1 MHVDDNS
8 QERWA
13 SALILPSLQ
22 PEATLSALP
31 PHDVSPSDNA
41 ASSPTVNFSLSLRSD
56 DAGAIIPFSSFD
68 AICAEHGSVEL
79 SDPLQFPRNLY
90 LVAPPGSADLP
101 STPFQPILDTATFRR
116 LLEEPYRNGRNA
128 VLCLQQSAASDDGGG
143 DEAGRS
149 TVCPHELM
157 IGTPDAF
164 GLLPLTLKMVYELV
178 APSLPS
184 ADVAGFVEVG
194 GEQLI
199 IQTSFV
205 ALTTNTVLDLS
216 DGVPDDGTPR
226 VTSIPR
232 IDLLE
237 GVGPHLLTG
246 SMWQFAGEKRMMS
259 RTLDDALETLDIGLD
274 ALAHA
279 VDTNVVRGEEVCT
292 LIFTV
297 YFHTPRHSSSLTIV
311 NLGQDEP
318 LLKWFHESVTAA
330 ANAAAPSVAPTTTGS
345 IDKSSDSFLTFVPR
359 PFHHQAATLLIPII
373 CGGDVLVGHIAAPPS
388 VAPEHVS
395 IHRALQGRW
404 TAFQSAV
411 DNAAC
416 CSNMI
421 CTCVTQRPPLADNAF
436 RALLDVWRHPTST
449 SAENGGDGNA
459 SANSSGIVTSSGNDA
474 LLPPLPLGWEAM
486 MTDDG
491 RTYYVDHIHRCT
503 TWEHP
508 CRPHGD
514 EDDEDQGRGGSS
526 SSRESSAGRQY
537 ITTPINNSS
546 EGNDHSAGHLFS
558 VDHDKQCW
566 GGGEGSTT
574 TMSEVSLMIMD
585 PDMIAPR
592 VILSGSRDVSAIVE
606 KEIASA
612 SANTP
617 RVAVGMPSFMPAT
630 SDQAVTE
637 TPTAKLFAS
646 PEHGNHSSNCDVSV
660 VAAVSAG
667 LMMSPSTA
675 LANGAGEVIS
685 CGDMHIVVPAGI
697 ADELRTA
704 GGGATTLTDDAVQ
717 SISTTNFIEGLARS
731 ISCVGSVD
739 GPDAERD
746 TAVLEDVK
754 YYLARPSTDDE
765 KIESFLFEL
774 ESILKRSV
782 EAEMRTKQLE
792 LENAELHSKIQQ
804 LSGGEMPTSEV
815 TDGSASAAQNRRS
828 VDHHE
833 IHHDGHA
840 SDILKTIAQ
849 LAASVATNNACK
861 GVEIIL
867 GAATTTQASPQTQ
880 TTSIELSPAD
890 VIVNIVDELLQE
902 HQRLTIQLAEAQD
915 QVNNRSEANIIATS
929 AMRSL
934 PTEETTSAS
943 GSIGGD
949 DGASSAVN
957 EMASDTTITV
967 VKHRQ
972 LLAELDQAMY
982 KKHVDIVARLCEKQK
997 DVIHNLYSDF
1007 DASLKEAHH
1016 RNEELELQL
1025 KSVTAEL
1032 EGWKH
1037 RMQQQP
1043 AIMRQRRSPELVY
1056 RPEAAVAGGATG
1068 AVFEVAA
1075 LGLVQEPSPSLRRWD
1090 DEGDDE
1096 DDGKAAERISDQVH
1110 AVQSVVV
1117 SDENVTAMS
1126 ESDKRGDSQHV
1137 RLSLFDTFKE
1147 TDSEHDMLV
1156 REDRSN
1162 DVLLNDQAQLLARI
1176 QRYRSRQI
1184 ADANFEADEVNVSH
1198 QLRRVS
1204 SQPAPT
1210 LNIDQLRQNH
1220 QSPLSPIMPING
1232 AHVKSNAA
1240 AIRAISPTL
1249 PHARSPSAVSANHN
1263 HSNSGAPL
1271 LLSGLQQQKRTQ
1283 QQQNLRGAAFTNP
1296 VTAVDLLMQRYSNI
1310 QQLMSESQR
1319 TSHSPQQQQQHAQ
1332 FLASADEMRQYS
1344 TTRVASRTSSTA
1356 SPHSTR
1362 RTSPNATRPP
1372 STYSS
1377 PINAAELMKRGAQPP
1392 LLAVGKSSSPL
1403 AAVVAPQK
1411 AQRSTSR
1418 QSGTAAAAA
1427 AAAAAAPPVNQYKAD
1442 SSNLFCIPGSYRQV
1456 HSPKRL
1462 VRSGQGSDHAL
1473 LRVPNSRSTSA
1484 GAHEIDPYAYR
1495 E

>member
-1 MHVDDNS
+1 MHVGDHS

-22 PEATLSALP
+22 LEATLTALP
-31 PHDVSPSDNA
+31 PHDVSPSGNA
-41 ASSPTVNFSLSLRSD
+41 YSSPTVNFSLSLRPD
-56 DAGAIIPFSSFD
+56 DTGAIIPFSSFD
-68 AICAEHGSVEL
+68 AICAEHGSVEM

-101 STPFQPILDTATFRR
+101 PTPFQPILDTATFRR

-143 DEAGRS
+143 DDQAGRS

-194 GEQLI
+194 AEQLI

-216 DGVPDDGTPR
+216 NGVPDEGTPT
-226 VTSIPR
+226 VTSSPR

-237 GVGPHLLTG
+237 GVGPHLLSG
-246 SMWQFAGEKRMMS
+246 SMWQFAGEKRTMS

-311 NLGQDEP
+311 NIGQDEP

-330 ANAAAPSVAPTTTGS
+330 ANASSSLDAPTTTGS
-345 IDKSSDSFLTFVPR
+345 IDKSGDSFLTFVPR

-395 IHRALQGRW
+395 NRRDFQGRW
-404 TAFQSAV
+404 AAFQSAV

-436 RALLDVWRHPTST
+436 RALLDVWRHPASA

-566 GGGEGSTT
+566 GGGTT

-617 RVAVGMPSFMPAT
+617 RVAVGMPSFMAAT
-630 SDQAVTE
+630 SDQGVSG
-637 TPTAKLFAS
+637 TPRTKLFAS

-660 VAAVSAG
+660 EAAVCAG
-667 LMMSPSTA
+667 LMSPSTV
-675 LANGAGEVIS
+675 LANIAGEVIA

-731 ISCVGSVD
+731 ISSIGSVD

-746 TAVLEDVK
+746 TAIVEDVK
-754 YYLARPSTDDE
+754 YYLVRPSTDDE

-792 LENAELHSKIQQ
+792 LENAELHIKIQQ
-804 LSGGEMPTSEV
+804 LSGGEMPTLEV
-815 TDGSASAAQNRRS
+815 TGSASAAQHRESIDR
-828 VDHHE
+828 HE
-833 IHHDGHA
+833 IHHGHA

-849 LAASVATNNACK
+849 LAASVTTNNSACK
-861 GVEIIL
+861 GVEIIVS
-867 GAATTTQASPQTQ
+867 ATTQAQVSPQTQ
-880 TTSIELSPAD
+880 TTLIEPAD
-890 VIVNIVDELLQE
+890 VIVNIVNELLQE

-915 QVNNRSEANIIATS
+915 QVSNRSEANIIATS

-934 PTEETTSAS
+934 PTEETTSEIEP
-943 GSIGGD
+943 IGGD

-957 EMASDTTITV
+957 EMTLDATITV

-997 DVIHNLYSDF
+997 DVIRNLYSDF

-1025 KSVTAEL
+1025 KNVTAEL

-1037 RMQQQP
+1037 RMQQQQP
-1043 AIMRQRRSPELVY
+1043 AILRQRRSPELAY
-1056 RPEAAVAGGATG
+1056 QPEAAVAGGATG

-1090 DEGDDE
+1090 DEE
-1096 DDGKAAERISDQVH
+1096 DDKDDSEVAERISDQVH
-1110 AVQSVVV
+1110 VVQSVVA
-1117 SDENVTAMS
+1117 SDETTAM
-1126 ESDKRGDSQHV
+1126 SDKRGDSQHV
-1137 RLSLFDTFKE
+1137 RLRLFDTFKE

-1184 ADANFEADEVNVSH
+1184 ADANVEADEVNVSH
-1198 QLRRVS
+1198 QLRGIS
-1204 SQPAPT
+1204 SQLAPA

-1220 QSPLSPIMPING
+1220 HSPSALSSIISNNG
-1232 AHVKSNAA
+1232 SHVKSNAA
-1240 AIRAISPTL
+1240 AIRSISPTL
-1249 PHARSPSAVSANHN
+1249 PHARSSSATSAN

-1271 LLSGLQQQKRTQ
+1271 MLSGLQHQKRTQ
-1283 QQQNLRGAAFTNP
+1283 QQQQHLRCAAFTNP
-1296 VTAVDLLMQRYSNI
+1296 VTAVDLLMQRHSNI

-1344 TTRVASRTSSTA
+1344 TTRKALRTGSAA

-1377 PINAAELMKRGAQPP
+1377 PINAAELMKRGAAP

-1403 AAVVAPQK
+1403 VVVAPQK
-1411 AQRSTSR
+1411 AQSSISR
-1418 QSGTAAAAA
+1418 QSATAASAAA
-1427 AAAAAAPPVNQYKAD
+1427 SPANSYNAD

-1484 GAHEIDPYAYR
+1484 GAHEIDPYAYQ